1 MSHRSLE
8 RRMKMF
14 EILIIATFLWLLIKG
29 LRLAFRV
36 TWGLAKGVA
45 VVLFVLALPA
55 LMEALLLD
63 GGALLLIP
71 VALVGAGVGI
81 LSKAV

>member
-1 MSHRSLE
+1 
-8 RRMKMF
+8 MF
-14 EILIIATFLWLLIKG
+14 EILVVATFLWLLIKG
-29 LRLAFRV
+29 FSLAFRV
-36 TWGLAKGVA
+36 TWSLAKGVA

-55 LMEALLLD
+55 LMEALLLA

-81 LSKAV
+81 LSKAK